1 MKPTAVWLAAALAL
15 TACTPTPD
23 ERAAAQ
29 LTQLAQ
35 AALARP
41 DRVVALR
48 ELDAVAWQRAEV
60 FGPYTPEPSLPE
72 KLKRDPRVSTIGIS
86 GRDDV
91 VMLVLWDAQQQPA
104 AVFAFPRGTADLS
117 AIAGQPF
124 YRTDC
129 FMLGTGQPPQPSLQA
144 NC

>member
-1 MKPTAVWLAAALAL
+1 MRQTPAWLAAALAL
-15 TACTPTPD
+15 AGCTPTPD

-29 LTQLAQ
+29 LTQLVQ

-41 DRVVALR
+41 ERVVVLR

-72 KLKRDPRVSTIGIS
+72 KLKRDPRVSTIGIG

-91 VMLVLWDAQQQPA
+91 AMLVLWDAQQQPA
-104 AVFAFPRGTADLS
+104 AVIAFPRGTADLS
-117 AIAGQPF
+117 TMAGQPF
-124 YRTDC
+124 YRSDC
-129 FMLGTGQPPQPSLQA
+129 FMLGTAQPPTPVLRA